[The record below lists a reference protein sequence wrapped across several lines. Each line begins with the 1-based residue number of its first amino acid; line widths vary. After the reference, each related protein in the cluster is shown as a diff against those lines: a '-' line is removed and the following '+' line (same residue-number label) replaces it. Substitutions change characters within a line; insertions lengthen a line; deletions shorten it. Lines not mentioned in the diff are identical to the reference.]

1 MPKTFTFLNLAIA
14 TAMTAMAA
22 PASAQVTIGGPYI
35 VGRIGSLIDS
45 DLKMKGPDTV
55 PPSTFPANV
64 DFRRGKSL
72 EGGLGYDLGGYR
84 LEATVGYTSARANAK
99 RLDTASLV
107 SDGRSKTLSLGLAG
121 YVDVP
126 VEGPLRPF
134 VGGGI
139 DIVRVTERLSRT
151 TRTGGQGS
159 TMNGRDWGFRW
170 HADAGV
176 GYALSDST
184 TVELA
189 GRYAQTTGL
198 QFAGRMPLANGG
210 TAATSY
216 KPKLTA
222 TAITVGLRQRF

>member
-1 MPKTFTFLNLAIA
+1 MPKISILLSLAA
-14 TAMTAMAA
+14 VTAGTLLAGS
-22 PASAQVTIGGPYI
+22 ASAQTTIGGPYI

-45 DLKMKGPDTV
+45 DLKMKGPDTA

-72 EGGLGYDLGGYR
+72 EGGVGYDLGGFR
-84 LEATVGYTSARANAK
+84 LEATVGYTAARANAK

-139 DIVRVTERLSRT
+139 DVVRVTERLSRT

-159 TMNGRDWGFRW
+159 TMNGRDWGLRW

-189 GRYAQTTGL
+189 GRYAQTTAL

-210 TAATSY
+210 TLATSY

-222 TAITVGLRQRF
+222 ASITVGLRQRF

>member
-1 MPKTFTFLNLAIA
+1 MPKVYTLLILSIVAA
-14 TAMTAMAA
+14 GTALST
-22 PASAQVTIGGPYI
+22 PASAQTTIGGPYI
-35 VGRIGSLIDS
+35 VGRVGSLIDS
-45 DLKMKGPDTV
+45 DLKMKGPNMA

-72 EGGLGYDLGGYR
+72 EGGLGYDLGGFR
-84 LEATVGYTSARANAK
+84 LEATVGYTAARANAK
-99 RLDTASLV
+99 RLDSASLV

-139 DIVRVTERLSRT
+139 DVVRVTERLSRT
-151 TRTGGQGS
+151 TRAGGQGS
-159 TMNGRDWGFRW
+159 SMNGRDWGLRW

-176 GYALSDST
+176 GYSLSDST

-198 QFAGRMPLANGG
+198 QFAARMPLANGG
-210 TAATSY
+210 TVATSY

-222 TAITVGLRQRF
+222 TSITVGLRQRV